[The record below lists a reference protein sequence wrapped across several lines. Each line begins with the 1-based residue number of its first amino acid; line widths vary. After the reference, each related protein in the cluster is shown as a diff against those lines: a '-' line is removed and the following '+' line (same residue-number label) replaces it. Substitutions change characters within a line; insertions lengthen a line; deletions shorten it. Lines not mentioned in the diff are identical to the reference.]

1 MSRDPPAI
9 SAWLR
14 SAARAHDQIVEHDQ
28 RDDDGRPAADALA
41 DSHDLYD
48 HTGIG
53 RYVDAIARVFLGRG
67 DGSSVDLDGPD
78 GAAFQRRRD
87 SCLSGVKR
95 ETEQLSRI
103 GVAATMANNIE
114 RMSWIRDRGA

>member
-1 MSRDPPAI
+1 MPPRNDRSWSAAPSPPEISRDRACDQRMLEARGPPTI
-9 SAWLR
+9 KLPSMIDVTTT
-14 SAARAHDQIVEHDQ
+14 AARL
-28 RDDDGRPAADALA
+28 PDALA

-53 RYVDAIARVFLGRG
+53 RYVDAIARVFLGDG
-67 DGSSVDLDGPD
+67 DVSPVDLDGPD

-95 ETEQLSRI
+95 ETE
-103 GVAATMANNIE
+103 
-114 RMSWIRDRGA
+114 